1 MFNKSI
7 SKFIDLA
14 YSWWDYFTS
23 EISSVFS
30 FLYVKIYFVFFI
42 AVNGINWLF
51 SYYIF
56 SNILPETREL
66 IALHYNVEFGVNL
79 IGNANNI
86 FILPSLGL
94 LIIVINFSLLLSIY
108 KLKNSKFLGN
118 FLLLPAL
125 ISNVYLLIGLVSIYL
140 ANFK

>member
-1 MFNKSI
+1 MLNYSF
-7 SKFIDLA
+7 SKLIDLA
-14 YSWWDYFTS
+14 YSWWDYFWAELRS
-23 EISSVFS
+23 IFS
-30 FLYVKIYFVFFI
+30 FFYVKMYLLFFVI
-42 AVNGINWLF
+42 INSINWFF

-56 SNILPETREL
+56 TNILPETREL

-79 IGNANNI
+79 IGHARNV
-86 FILPSLGL
+86 FILPALGL
-94 LIIVINFSLLLSIY
+94 FIIFINFLLLLSIY

-125 ISNVYLLIGLVSIYL
+125 ISNIYLLIGLVSIYL

>member
-1 MFNKSI
+1 MLNNNF
-7 SKFIDLA
+7 SKFIDFTF
-14 YSWWDYFTS
+14 SWWDSFRS
-23 EISSVFS
+23 EISSIFG
-30 FLYVKIYFVFFI
+30 FLYVRIYFGFFI
-42 AVNGINWLF
+42 LINGINWF
-51 SYYIF
+51 FAYYIF
-56 SNILPETREL
+56 SNILPGTREL

-79 IGNANNI
+79 IGSAKNI

-94 LIIVINFSLLLSIY
+94 LIIILNFFLFFSIY

-125 ISNVYLLIGLVSIYL
+125 ISNIYLLIGLVSIYF